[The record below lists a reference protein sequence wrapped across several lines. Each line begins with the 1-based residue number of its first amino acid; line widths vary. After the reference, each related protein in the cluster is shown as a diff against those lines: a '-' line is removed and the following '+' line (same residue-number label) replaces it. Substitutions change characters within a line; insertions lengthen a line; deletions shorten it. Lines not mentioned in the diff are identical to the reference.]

1 MSDPIQN
8 APASELPLRLVIAKE
23 GRSAYIS
30 HLDTMRTLQRALSRA
45 DLTLKHTG
53 GFHQRVFLSLV
64 RPLSLGYESDGELCD
79 IVLAEPCPIE
89 TLPERLNAVL
99 PEGLTVKSA
108 SEHAVNGR
116 EILWT
121 RYELML
127 YLPENGDTG
136 VADALRT
143 LWLAPDFSVMKRNKK
158 GVYQEAQVADS
169 IRSLTITELP
179 ELPALRMDAILR
191 DGPDGSLNP
200 AYLLTA
206 AKEKLGFEPEYV
218 KTRRKGFLNEK
229 GEPVT

>member
-1 MSDPIQN
+1 MSELIQN
-8 APASELPLRLVIAKE
+8 APASEFPLRLVLAKE

-127 YLPENGDTG
+127 YLPENGDIG
-136 VADALRT
+136 VADALQA

-169 IRSLTITELP
+169 IRSLTMTELP
-179 ELPALRMDAILR
+179 DLPALRVDAILR

-200 AYLLTA
+200 AYLLVA